1 MKRIALT
8 LFTASIVLFACN
20 SSDKKE
26 GTKKA
31 DKMTDDTASTST
43 SEKKWIPIDSNMMN
57 KAWAESMTLGE
68 PHKMLA
74 KGAGTWD
81 AEVTMW
87 MADGS
92 PPTKSTSSSV
102 NTMLFGGL
110 YQMSKHS
117 GNMMGMP
124 FEGMSIAGYD
134 NT

>member
-87 MADGS
+87 MADGA
-92 PPTKSTSSSV
+92 SSLFSFSSCV
-102 NTMLFGGL
+102 FFLFFGGL
-110 YQMSKHS
+110 FLLS
-117 GNMMGMP
+117 
-124 FEGMSIAGYD
+124 
-134 NT
+134 